1 MRLGLLL
8 AMTGSA
14 VGKYYAG
21 AATLAIAAINAD
33 PSLMKGR
40 RLEYIYADA
49 GCNAIQGVSAALEL
63 LRAAKPIH
71 GVIGA
76 GCSSVCES
84 TGFLT
89 AKTGL
94 LRLALFCL
102 FCFAKCCAKCS
113 HMSAAWP
120 PGQRTACAC
129 SLAHIL
135 IRARSLTQ
143 MHLHLTGLTC
153 LLC

>member
-76 GCSSVCES
+76 GCSSACES

-89 AKTGL
+89 AEAGL
-94 LRLALFCL
+94 AQVGAVLFVL
-102 FCFAKCCAKCS
+102 F
-113 HMSAAWP
+113 
-120 PGQRTACAC
+120 R
-129 SLAHIL
+129 
-135 IRARSLTQ
+135 
-143 MHLHLTGLTC
+143 
-153 LLC
+153 

>member
-63 LRAAKPIH
+63 LRAAKPS

-76 GCSSVCES
+76 GCSSACES

-89 AKTGL
+89 AEAGL
-94 LRLALFCL
+94 AQVGAVLFVL
-102 FCFAKCCAKCS
+102 F
-113 HMSAAWP
+113 
-120 PGQRTACAC
+120 R
-129 SLAHIL
+129 
-135 IRARSLTQ
+135 
-143 MHLHLTGLTC
+143 
-153 LLC
+153 